1 MLTDPPTPAPPDGPE
16 ATHEPHPPEDVAAFA
31 ADAARTFLQ
40 PPHGIT
46 AVLADA
52 VRVICLA
59 TFLFSVFAWTGTTS
73 AMFALALLGL
83 VAPRFLGARPAMDL
97 AIGITTLVSAASNRL
112 DLYETLPWWD
122 IPAHLVTTAALAALV
137 ILLADRAG
145 VVVDRRPLPLGILS
159 LTVGLALSAL
169 WELGEWAGQAWLDP
183 EILTGYGDTIGDMA
197 VGGLGA
203 LLIAPLMPML
213 LARSRWLSK
222 VDQN

>member
-16 ATHEPHPPEDVAAFA
+16 ATHEPHPPEDVAMFA

-52 VRVICLA
+52 VRVIGLA

-183 EILTGYGDTIGDMA
+183 EILTGYADTIGDMA

-203 LLIAPLMPML
+203 LLLAPLMPML
-213 LARSRWLSK
+213 LARSRWIAEA
-222 VDQN
+222 

>member
-1 MLTDPPTPAPPDGPE
+1 MLTDPTGPNPPDAPAPP
-16 ATHEPHPPEDVAAFA
+16 ADVAAFA
-31 ADAARTFLQ
+31 GLAGLTFLR
-40 PPHGIT
+40 PPRGVT
-46 AVLADA
+46 AVLADV
-52 VRVICLA
+52 VRVIGLL

-83 VAPRFLGARPAMDL
+83 VAPRGLGARPGLDL
-97 AIGITTLVSAASNRL
+97 GIGITTLVSAASNRL

-145 VVVDRRPLPLGILS
+145 VVVDRRSLPLGFLA

-183 EILTGYGDTIGDMA
+183 EILTGYSDTIGDMA

-203 LLIAPLMPML
+203 LLMAPLMPML
-213 LARSRWLSK
+213 LARSRWITE
-222 VDQN
+222 VAAR

>member
-1 MLTDPPTPAPPDGPE
+1 MTDPPTPAPPDGPE
-16 ATHEPHPPEDVAAFA
+16 ATHEPHPPEDVAMFA
-31 ADAARTFLQ
+31 ADAARAFLQ

-46 AVLADA
+46 AVLADV
-52 VRVICLA
+52 VRVIGLA

-83 VAPRFLGARPAMDL
+83 VAPRFLGARPGLDL
-97 AIGITTLVSAASNRL
+97 GIGITTLVSAASNRL
-112 DLYETLPWWD
+112 DLYEALPWWD

-183 EILTGYGDTIGDMA
+183 AILTGYDDTIGDMA

-203 LLIAPLMPML
+203 LVIAPLMPML

>member
-52 VRVICLA
+52 VRVIGLA

-159 LTVGLALSAL
+159 SRWASRSRRCGSSASGRGRRGSTRRSSPGTATRSAT
-169 WELGEWAGQAWLDP
+169 WRSAGW
-183 EILTGYGDTIGDMA
+183 
-197 VGGLGA
+197 
-203 LLIAPLMPML
+203 
-213 LARSRWLSK
+213 ARS
-222 VDQN
+222 

>member
-1 MLTDPPTPAPPDGPE
+1 VLTDPTAPIPPDAPP
-16 ATHEPHPPEDVAAFA
+16 PPEDVAAFA
-31 ADAARTFLQ
+31 DAAGRTFMQ
-40 PPHGIT
+40 PPRGVT

-52 VRVICLA
+52 VRVIAFL
-59 TFLFSVFAWTGTTS
+59 TFLFSVFAWTGVTS

-83 VAPRFLGARPAMDL
+83 VAPRFLGARPGLDL

-145 VVVDRRPLPLGILS
+145 VVVDRRPLPLGLLA

-169 WELGEWAGQAWLDP
+169 WELGEWAGQTWLDP
-183 EILTGYGDTIGDMA
+183 EILTGYADTIGDMA

-213 LARSRWLSK
+213 LARSRWIPG
-222 VDQN
+222 VAAR

>member
-59 TFLFSVFAWTGTTS
+59 TFLFSVFAGPGTTS

-145 VVVDRRPLPLGILS
+145 VVGDRRPLPLGILS

>member
-1 MLTDPPTPAPPDGPE
+1 MLTDPTAPTPPDAP
-16 ATHEPHPPEDVAAFA
+16 APPEDVAAFA
-31 ADAARTFLQ
+31 GLAGLTFLQ
-40 PPHGIT
+40 PPRGIT

-52 VRVICLA
+52 VRVIGLL

-83 VAPRFLGARPAMDL
+83 VAPRGLGARPGLDL
-97 AIGITTLVSAASNRL
+97 GIGITTLVSAASNRL

-145 VVVDRRPLPLGILS
+145 VMVDRRPLPLGILS

-169 WELGEWAGQAWLDP
+169 WELGEWAGQTWLDP
-183 EILTGYGDTIGDMA
+183 EILTGYSDTIGDMA

-213 LARSRWLSK
+213 LARSRWITEAPRR
-222 VDQN
+222 

>member
-1 MLTDPPTPAPPDGPE
+1 VLTDPTAPTPPDAP
-16 ATHEPHPPEDVAAFA
+16 APPEDVAAFA
-31 ADAARTFLQ
+31 DTAGRTFLQ
-40 PPHGIT
+40 PPRGAT
-46 AVLADA
+46 AILADV
-52 VRVICLA
+52 VRVIGFL

-83 VAPRFLGARPAMDL
+83 VAPRSLGARPGLDL

-112 DLYETLPWWD
+112 DLYELLPWWD

-183 EILTGYGDTIGDMA
+183 EILTGYSDTIGDMA

-203 LLIAPLMPML
+203 LLVAPLMPML
-213 LARSRWLSK
+213 LARSRWIGGTSSR
-222 VDQN
+222 

>member
-1 MLTDPPTPAPPDGPE
+1 MLTDPAAANPPD
-16 ATHEPHPPEDVAAFA
+16 EPAPPEDVAAFA
-31 ADAARTFLQ
+31 DAAGRTFLV
-40 PPHGIT
+40 PPQGIT
-46 AVLADA
+46 AILADA
-52 VRVICLA
+52 VRVIGLL
-59 TFLFSVFAWTGTTS
+59 TFLFSVFAWTGVTS

-83 VAPRFLGARPAMDL
+83 VAPRSLGARPGLDL

-112 DLYETLPWWD
+112 DLYEMLPWWD

-145 VVVDRRPLPLGILS
+145 VVVDRRPLPLGFLS

-183 EILTGYGDTIGDMA
+183 EILTGYADTIGDMA

-203 LLIAPLMPML
+203 LLVAPLMPML
-213 LARSRWLSK
+213 LARSRWITEKPGSTC
-222 VDQN
+222 

>member
-52 VRVICLA
+52 VRVIGLA

-169 WELGEWAGQAWLDP
+169 WELGEGAGQAGLDP
-183 EILTGYGDTIGDMA
+183 AILTGYDDTIGDMA

-203 LLIAPLMPML
+203 LVIAPLMPML

>member
-1 MLTDPPTPAPPDGPE
+1 VLTDPTASTPPDAP
-16 ATHEPHPPEDVAAFA
+16 APPEDVAAFA
-31 ADAARTFLQ
+31 GLAGLTFLQ
-40 PPHGIT
+40 PPRGVT
-46 AVLADA
+46 AVLADV
-52 VRVICLA
+52 VRVIGLL

-83 VAPRFLGARPAMDL
+83 VAPRGLGARPGLDL

-183 EILTGYGDTIGDMA
+183 EILTGYADTIGDMA

-213 LARSRWLSK
+213 LARSRWIADLPAR
-222 VDQN
+222 

>member
-1 MLTDPPTPAPPDGPE
+1 MTDPPTPHGTGAPH
-16 ATHEPHPPEDVAAFA
+16 AREDVAAFA

-40 PPHGIT
+40 PPRGIT
-46 AVLADA
+46 AVIADA
-52 VRVICLA
+52 VRVIGLL
-59 TFLFSVFAWTGTTS
+59 TFLFSAFAWTGVTS

-83 VAPRFLGARPAMDL
+83 VAPRFLGARPGLDL

-112 DLYETLPWWD
+112 DLYARLPWWD
-122 IPAHLVTTAALAALV
+122 VPAHLVTTAALAALV

-145 VVVDRRPLPLGILS
+145 VMVDRRPLPLGILA

-183 EILTGYGDTIGDMA
+183 AILTGYSDTIGDMA

-213 LARSRWLSK
+213 LARSRWIAEAPAR
-222 VDQN
+222 

>member
-1 MLTDPPTPAPPDGPE
+1 MLTDPTTPAQPE
-16 ATHEPHPPEDVAAFA
+16 DPHAPEDVAAFA
-31 ADAARTFLQ
+31 DAAARTFLQ
-40 PPHGIT
+40 PPRGVT
-46 AVLADA
+46 AVLADG
-52 VRVICLA
+52 VRVVAFL
-59 TFLFSVFAWTGTTS
+59 TFLFSVLAWTGVTS

-83 VAPRFLGARPAMDL
+83 VAPRFLGARPGLDL

-112 DLYETLPWWD
+112 DLYEMLPWWD

-145 VVVDRRPLPLGILS
+145 VVVDRRPLPLKVLS

-183 EILTGYGDTIGDMA
+183 EILTGYSDTVGDMA

-213 LARSRWLSK
+213 LARSRWIPEAPAR
-222 VDQN
+222 

>member
-1 MLTDPPTPAPPDGPE
+1 MLTDPTSPTPPDAP
-16 ATHEPHPPEDVAAFA
+16 APPEDVAAFA
-31 ADAARTFLQ
+31 GLAGLTFLQ
-40 PPHGIT
+40 PPRGIT

-52 VRVICLA
+52 VRVIGLL
-59 TFLFSVFAWTGTTS
+59 TFLFSVFAWTGVTS

-83 VAPRFLGARPAMDL
+83 VAPRGLGARPGLDL

-112 DLYETLPWWD
+112 DLYERLPWWD

-145 VVVDRRPLPLGILS
+145 VMVDRRPLPLGFLS

-169 WELGEWAGQAWLDP
+169 WELGEWAGQTWLDP
-183 EILTGYGDTIGDMA
+183 GILTGYADTIGDMA

-203 LLIAPLMPML
+203 LLVAPLMPML
-213 LARSRWLSK
+213 LARSRWIAGAPAR
-222 VDQN
+222 